1 MPIPKQA
8 SAWKPNV
15 KPLRANKMPIS
26 KTANVL
32 KIPHRNAEP
41 QKSIVPQTQAGNLG
55 NVKMEI
61 ASPHHV
67 NRVIAQIPCRDSAP
81 TNRAFRHAVS
91 TAAFANRAV
100 KHKSVLLA
108 NVSPNNAT
116 EMSAT
121 RVRAVKMTI
130 PIVGRAARTAIHLQA
145 MQQQEYALPMALAK
159 SRLAK
164 QIITSITMHVKQT
177 ASRTAVHM
185 AHNAMYLMQI
195 MNVKTRYVLLNATT
209 DLNNRITNACQTSLF
224 QHGMWKQMVLY
235 RSQYKDA

>member
-1 MPIPKQA
+1 MHIPKQA
-8 SAWKPNV
+8 SAWMQNAK
-15 KPLRANKMPIS
+15 LLHANPMPIS

-32 KIPHRNAEP
+32 KIPHRNAEHR
-41 QKSIVPQTQAGNLG
+41 KSIVPQTQAGNLG
-55 NVKMEI
+55 NVKTEI
-61 ASPHHV
+61 ASPQHASL
-67 NRVIAQIPCRDSAP
+67 VIAQIPCRDSAP
-81 TNRAFRHAVS
+81 KNRAFQHAVS
-91 TAAFANRAV
+91 TEKLASRAI
-100 KHKSVLLA
+100 KRKSVPQA
-108 NVSPNNAT
+108 NVLPNNVM

-185 AHNAMYLMQI
+185 AHNAMSLMQI

-224 QHGMWKQMVLY
+224 QHGMCQQMVL
-235 RSQYKDA
+235 